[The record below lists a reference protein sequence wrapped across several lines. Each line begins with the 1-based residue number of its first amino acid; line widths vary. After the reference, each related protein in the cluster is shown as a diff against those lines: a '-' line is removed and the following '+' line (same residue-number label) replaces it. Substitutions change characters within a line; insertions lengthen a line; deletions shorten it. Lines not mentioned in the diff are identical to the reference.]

1 MNLTNLKNV
10 KCSKISYHNVFPKLD
25 IDRESHAYKN
35 GGKRCSTPVAVYRS
49 HDRAENK
56 PANQSAVFQWK
67 WRAGKTYSDWLAY
80 LRLGHVTYIPLW
92 PWPDFFHVC
101 RASTPYYP
109 GRLGLFVWAA
119 SPSVNCY
126 WHLPGSSSF
135 NPRVYTL
142 LPGQAWALCVRGI
155 T

>member
-92 PWPDFFHVC
+92 PWPDFFHGAARLHLTT
-101 RASTPYYP
+101 RAGEGPLCA
-109 GRLGLFVWAA
+109 RH
-119 SPSVNCY
+119 
-126 WHLPGSSSF
+126 HLVLIAIGISW
-135 NPRVYTL
+135 L
-142 LPGQAWALCVRGI
+142 LHLLIRRRELA
-155 T
+155 